1 MPASSAT
8 KKAIGASEDKNEFIL
23 LVQNTEGQGNYHSSW
38 LERTKSDASEQN
50 EFLALYL
57 SFLDTGRPFVARFPN
72 MESVTAANTQPAIPA
87 AAGQPAVAAVVPG
100 DDFLEVIL
108 KEEHRLRARL
118 MSGVAN
124 QGTAAFN
131 FLKSRCSGGSWAIVK
146 ENVSFAAADAVAPK
160 DGYQIYRII
169 VETHA
174 LGGAGGVRLSSQEV
188 DRIDEGFNS
197 FRQNGLDV
205 GEYYRLYNVWI
216 EKRRSAGIPDLTG
229 QATVS
234 KFYSKL
240 NPHYYSELLR
250 ERENN
255 EKALNLTGL
264 PVPDETLHQALQYVR
279 AWKAPAG
286 TAKSESRSVSVFAV
300 EAPEADAIKDACAVL
315 AAAAGTTSK
324 SVLLALRNASFGQG
338 GSSTTNTVRSDSAT
352 MSVNGRPWTR
362 RCSVH
367 GCSGIHPFYMHAQI
381 TGQPVDAVSQAKM
394 DAFAARK
401 NDGGGKAGASKKPKA
416 NRVLAATA
424 TTDGDDD
431 DDDDDVEQYFIHVA
445 TSQNLSVK
453 ESGDED
459 DDCYTTAKYS
469 VLVSSVP
476 SVSAALSSITWSDV
490 LFILV
495 CIVVAVGV
503 GSVSVWL
510 LLELIGHMMP
520 ELPLQ
525 ALAVRMRSKSS
536 PFDSA
541 QLLFDNQAG
550 ISIIKNVDA
559 LVNVRQLPTKR
570 IISGISGDTSAI
582 VAEIDGELPGLPGL
596 RFLGAPTASA
606 NILAECDV
614 RAAGWSINLADDAY
628 VITTSIGTTL
638 EFRNLPG
645 WTAHPTCR
653 LPTNTS
659 ALVTTVASNLAKFS
673 KAEQT
678 YAARARHL
686 QNSLGLPCDDVL
698 IKGLSGID
706 NSGVTPA
713 DVRRANAIAGPA
725 IAKVRGGTHQT
736 STPAQKIETIQMPW
750 RQG

>member
-50 EFLALYL
+50 EFLALHL

-279 AWKAPAG
+279 APG
-286 TAKSESRSVSVFAV
+286 T
-300 EAPEADAIKDACAVL
+300 
-315 AAAAGTTSK
+315 G
-324 SVLLALRNASFGQG
+324 RNCEIGVSFG
-338 GSSTTNTVRSDSAT
+338 
-352 MSVNGRPWTR
+352 
-362 RCSVH
+362 
-367 GCSGIHPFYMHAQI
+367 
-381 TGQPVDAVSQAKM
+381 
-394 DAFAARK
+394 
-401 NDGGGKAGASKKPKA
+401 
-416 NRVLAATA
+416 
-424 TTDGDDD
+424 
-431 DDDDDVEQYFIHVA
+431 
-445 TSQNLSVK
+445 
-453 ESGDED
+453 
-459 DDCYTTAKYS
+459 
-469 VLVSSVP
+469 
-476 SVSAALSSITWSDV
+476 
-490 LFILV
+490 
-495 CIVVAVGV
+495 
-503 GSVSVWL
+503 
-510 LLELIGHMMP
+510 
-520 ELPLQ
+520 
-525 ALAVRMRSKSS
+525 
-536 PFDSA
+536 
-541 QLLFDNQAG
+541 
-550 ISIIKNVDA
+550 
-559 LVNVRQLPTKR
+559 KR
-570 IISGISGDTSAI
+570 
-582 VAEIDGELPGLPGL
+582 
-596 RFLGAPTASA
+596 
-606 NILAECDV
+606 
-614 RAAGWSINLADDAY
+614 
-628 VITTSIGTTL
+628 
-638 EFRNLPG
+638 
-645 WTAHPTCR
+645 
-653 LPTNTS
+653 
-659 ALVTTVASNLAKFS
+659 
-673 KAEQT
+673 
-678 YAARARHL
+678 
-686 QNSLGLPCDDVL
+686 
-698 IKGLSGID
+698 
-706 NSGVTPA
+706 
-713 DVRRANAIAGPA
+713 VRR
-725 IAKVRGGTHQT
+725 RGT
-736 STPAQKIETIQMPW
+736 
-750 RQG
+750 